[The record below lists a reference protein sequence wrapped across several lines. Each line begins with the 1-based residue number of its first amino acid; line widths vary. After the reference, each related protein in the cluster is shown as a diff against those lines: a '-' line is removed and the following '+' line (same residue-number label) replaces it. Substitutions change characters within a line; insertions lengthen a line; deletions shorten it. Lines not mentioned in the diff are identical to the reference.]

1 MPRVEVSSK
10 VRFFSNIAIASTSSA
25 YAASRVI
32 GGLITVSG
40 ALRSVNRT
48 GLVSSVFLADSNNGT
63 APITLLFFDSD
74 PGATLID
81 NTALSVSAA
90 NMVSKCVGYVNIN
103 KSDYVQFGA
112 TSGSLACLNNVG
124 LNLESSDPINQSI
137 YIIAVT
143 NGAVT
148 LAASSLKLTLS
159 IIQD

>member
-10 VRFFSNIAIASTSSA
+10 VRFFSNIAIASTASV

-40 ALRSVNRT
+40 ALRAVNRT
-48 GLVSSVFLADSNNGT
+48 GLVSSVFLADSSNNT

-74 PGATLID
+74 PGAILID

-112 TSGSLACLNNVG
+112 TSGSLACVNNVG
-124 LNLESSDPINQSI
+124 LNLESSDPVNQSI

-143 NGAVT
+143 NGSVT
-148 LAASSLKLTLS
+148 LSANTLKLTLS